1 MSKLQKVVRS
11 SWSLVL
17 LLLAMAGLMGY
28 NAPQMSAQDNGTIP
42 NKNKNT
48 IYLPLISK
56 QGNVANQTT
65 PTATPTMQSTNPS
78 CGNPATVYGF
88 GTTDRWV
95 REDVG
100 CGWRLLPGDPITITV
115 PTKHFLTTFFGMAYR
130 FCQGV
135 TITVTEGTLWQMGS
149 NEPVCVSDS
158 TPTPMPTNTLVPT
171 STPMPTATNTELP
184 TATATITA
192 TPFAC
197 NNPFVEFGIGGSESN
212 WTKESVGCGWSF
224 ISDAP
229 ETFMIPLDHFMTS
242 PNGNVCAE
250 QTATF
255 TSGTLWYDPNA
266 SCVPAPTIE
275 PTATAIATATMMP
288 SPTATATMMPTA
300 TATATM
306 MPTAA
311 ATNTAVPTNT
321 PTVTPTA
328 TQQAAQWKWQDSIT
342 VHTGAPNVVACGNEA
357 NCAKWNMYEQGP
369 AMPIRATSHCN
380 TQGSYIDSQG
390 VERYGL
396 QAGVTYEKLTGFT
409 VRPCQ

>member
-1 MSKLQKVVRS
+1 MSKIQKVLRS

-17 LLLAMAGLMGY
+17 LLLAMIGLAGT
-28 NAPQMSAQDNGTIP
+28 APQMRAQSNDGTIP
-42 NKNKNT
+42 NRT
-48 IYLPLISK
+48 VYLPLISRAGG
-56 QGNVANQTT
+56 GNTQTT
-65 PTATPTMQSTNPS
+65 PTAMPTATPTMPGPNAKCQ
-78 CGNPATVYGF
+78 NPATVYGF

-149 NEPVCVSDS
+149 HEPVCVSDS

-171 STPMPTATNTELP
+171 NTPTMTPSPTATST
-184 TATATITA
+184 T
-192 TPFAC
+192 
-197 NNPFVEFGIGGSESN
+197 
-212 WTKESVGCGWSF
+212 
-224 ISDAP
+224 
-229 ETFMIPLDHFMTS
+229 
-242 PNGNVCAE
+242 
-250 QTATF
+250 
-255 TSGTLWYDPNA
+255 
-266 SCVPAPTIE
+266 
-275 PTATAIATATMMP
+275 MP
-288 SPTATATMMPTA
+288 SPTATQP
-300 TATATM
+300 
-306 MPTAA
+306 
-311 ATNTAVPTNT
+311 
-321 PTVTPTA
+321 
-328 TQQAAQWKWQDSIT
+328 AQWKWQDSIT
-342 VHTGAPNVVACGNEA
+342 VDKLYDPNVVACGGVEV

-380 TQGSYIDSQG
+380 TQGAYIDSQG